1 MYRTFGI
8 KIVALSFE
16 AIEIVGL
23 VADLELEIV
32 DMLEVVLPQPLALLR
47 RRRFGR
53 ARLARRRWVRS
64 IRFDCCCRHCRSE
77 RNPRILGK
85 EESGFL
91 FKN

>member
-23 VADLELEIV
+23 VANLELEIV

-53 ARLARRRWVRS
+53 ACLDRGRWVRS
-64 IRFDCCCRHCRSE
+64 VRFDCCCRHFRSD
-77 RNPRILGK
+77 
-85 EESGFL
+85 
-91 FKN
+91 